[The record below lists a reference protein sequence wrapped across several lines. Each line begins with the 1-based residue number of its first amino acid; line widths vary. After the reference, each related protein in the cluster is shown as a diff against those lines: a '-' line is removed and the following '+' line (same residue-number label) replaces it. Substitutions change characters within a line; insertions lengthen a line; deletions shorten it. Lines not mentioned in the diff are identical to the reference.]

1 MVEQICDVGV
11 EREEVVPGF
20 LDHQIPQDVDLGDL
34 FVREGVVS
42 SLLLKTIARLTITY
56 TETGAACLDS
66 EVAAP

>member
-1 MVEQICDVGV
+1 MA
-11 EREEVVPGF
+11 GF
-20 LDHQIPQDVDLGDL
+20 LDHQIPQAVDLGDL